1 MYKRLTAIGI
11 GAVAVVALSLGQGKA
26 GNVEKGKEVFES
38 SACMGCH
45 NTDTDEKRGNAPS
58 LKGIFKRATLADGST
73 KVTDKSVLEK
83 INKGGNG
90 MPPYEEQLEKPQ
102 KDDLIAYLKSL

>member
-1 MYKRLTAIGI
+1 MKLAQRFFALSCSAILLTALAS
-11 GAVAVVALSLGQGKA
+11 GADKKGDPKKGQ
-26 GNVEKGKEVFES
+26 EVFEN

-58 LKGIFKRATLADGST
+58 LKGLFKREKMDEKT
-73 KVTDKSVLEK
+73 VTEK

-90 MPPYEEQLEKPQ
+90 MPPYEEQLEAPQ
-102 KDDLIAYLKSL
+102 KADLIAYLKTL

>member
-1 MYKRLTAIGI
+1 MKFAQRIIVFGSTA
-11 GAVAVVALSLGQGKA
+11 ALLVSLGFGADK
-26 GNVEKGKEVFES
+26 KGDAKKGQEVFEN

-58 LKGIFKRATLADGST
+58 LKGIFKKDGVTEAT
-73 KVTDKSVLEK
+73 VLEK

-90 MPPYEEQLEKPQ
+90 MPPYEEQLEPAQ
-102 KDDLIAYLKSL
+102 KTDLIAYLHTL